1 MQERRKASRRRMV
14 LPVKVSVEQA
24 THLAHTV
31 DITAVGARIGGLRAH
46 MQTGMNIELQRGPR
60 RAKFQIKWIN
70 RLSENE
76 IHIGVECVDLQEKF
90 WGVDLA
96 DMKADAK
103 KEMDALMTLLGSK

>member
-1 MQERRKASRRRMV
+1 MLERRKAARRRMV
-14 LPVKVSVEQA
+14 LPVKVSIDQA

-31 DITAVGARIGGLRAH
+31 DITAVGARIGGLRVQMEA
-46 MQTGMNIELQRGPR
+46 GMKIELQRGPR
-60 RAKFQIKWIN
+60 KAKFQIKWLS

-76 IHIGVECVDLQEKF
+76 IQIGVECLEAQEKF

-103 KEMDALMTLLGSK
+103 KDMDALLTLLGSK